1 MRLTPPSKFAAKRS
15 DSDLALIPV
24 KIGDEQHRKTFEMKT
39 PVDPLHGLIKL
50 FRSLFQLRNL
60 RAGKRKRTP
69 LKMHL
74 RSRQDALT
82 KQAEREWTG
91 GYILTDDRDFIY
103 LPKELD
109 ITALERLTHDPAP
122 EPIIAKVCPPGGT
135 VMDVGANMG
144 DWALP
149 MAKAVDATGRVFAF
163 EPVPYLADA
172 LDKTFRIN
180 GLSTSVVSR
189 KALCDS
195 IGEAI
200 FTIAQQEG
208 DLLNVRC
215 SGLGVDLEDGFQ
227 TTVATTT
234 LDAFC
239 EEQHIDR
246 LDFIKID
253 VESFEAA
260 VIQGGAKAI
269 ERFRPAIVF
278 EAGHWQETPEQR
290 QIIHDTLAPLSYRI
304 VGILI
309 EHGVI
314 EADWDSYLA
323 FEAPFQKPLFYN
335 ILCQPH
341 E

>member
-1 MRLTPPSKFAAKRS
+1 MARRLTGRY
-15 DSDLALIPV
+15 
-24 KIGDEQHRKTFEMKT
+24 HCYFEMKT
-39 PVDPLHGLIKL
+39 RVDPLHGLIKL
-50 FRSLFQLRNL
+50 FRSLLQLRNL
-60 RAGKRKRTP
+60 RARKRERTP
-69 LKMHL
+69 LRLHL

-91 GYILTDDRDFIY
+91 GYILTGDKDFMY

-109 ITALERLTHDPAP
+109 ITTIERLTRESAP

-144 DWALP
+144 DWSLP
-149 MAKAVDATGRVFAF
+149 MAKAVGATGRVFAF

-172 LDKTFRIN
+172 LAKTFRIN
-180 GLSTSVVSR
+180 GFSTSMVSR
-189 KALCDS
+189 KALSDS
-195 IGEAI
+195 IGEAA
-200 FTIAQQEG
+200 FTIAQKEG

-215 SGLGVDLEDGFQ
+215 SGLSLDLEDGYQ

-239 EEQHIDR
+239 EEEKIDR

-253 VESFEAA
+253 VESHEAA
-260 VIQGGAKAI
+260 VIQGGAGTM

-278 EAGHWQETPEQR
+278 EAGHWQEAPEQR
-290 QIIHDTLAPLSYRI
+290 QIIHDTLAPLGYRI

-309 EHGVI
+309 EHGII

-323 FEAPFQKPLFYN
+323 FETPFQKPLFYN
-335 ILCQPH
+335 ILCQSR